1 MFDQLTQIAATQDHL
16 RTENDE
22 LSFFCAVDAPP
33 AQVEHRPVGLIEGQI

>member
-1 MFDQLTQIAATQDHL
+1 MFDYLTQIAATQDHL

-33 AQVEHRPVGLIEGQI
+33 AQVEHLPFGLIEDQI

>member
-1 MFDQLTQIAATQDHL
+1 MFDHLTQIAATQDHR

-33 AQVEHRPVGLIEGQI
+33 AQVENLPLGLIEDQI